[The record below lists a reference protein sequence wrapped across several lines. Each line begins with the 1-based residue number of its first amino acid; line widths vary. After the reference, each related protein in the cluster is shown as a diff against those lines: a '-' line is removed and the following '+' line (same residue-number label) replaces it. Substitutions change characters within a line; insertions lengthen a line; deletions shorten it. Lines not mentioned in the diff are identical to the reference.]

1 MPEVE
6 PLPDERTRI
15 LLERLPSERTRM
27 FLLGAVA
34 GIFVGGFFATVF
46 VALVFVVLS
55 LLGYIEIT
63 V

>member
-1 MPEVE
+1 V
-6 PLPDERTRI
+6 
-15 LLERLPSERTRM
+15 
-27 FLLGAVA
+27 

-55 LLGYIEIT
+55 WLGYIEIT

>member
-15 LLERLPSERTRM
+15 LLERLPGERTRM
-27 FLLGAVA
+27 FLLGAVV